1 MAKSFYETIIASGGF
16 AGESFDVA
24 AGPANTAVIDVLL
37 SVGDG
42 ILTEDAPVSLVVS
55 GALGAAR
62 ELDLTNC
69 EQDGRFFFLSAR
81 ASDIS
86 TNNLTIMVTTDIN
99 GMGPTS
105 GLTISESQDYLLVHE
120 SGGMWRAYQQKLT
133 QGADSQ
139 VFRGTFSGAN
149 WAAGTAN
156 QITIV
161 QTGAAGAGEIGPHS
175 LGVAGSY
182 TVNVVRDSDDEMVDV
197 GVIIDDVTGNVTLTK
212 TGLGAD
218 FAGRIMIV
226 GTAT

>member
-24 AGPANTAVIDVLL
+24 AGPANTAVVDVLL
-37 SVGDG
+37 SAGDG
-42 ILTEDAPVSLVVS
+42 ILTEDAPVSLVVT

-69 EQDGRFFFLSAR
+69 EQDGRFFYLSVR
-81 ASDIS
+81 ASDIT
-86 TNNLTIMVTTDIN
+86 TNSLTLMVTTDIN

-105 GLTISESQDYLLVHE
+105 GLTISEAQDYLLVHE
-120 SGGMWRAYQQKLT
+120 SSGTWRAYQQKLT

-139 VFRGTFSGAN
+139 VYRATFSAGD

-156 QITIV
+156 QITFV
-161 QTGAAGAGEIGPHS
+161 QTGAPGAGEVGPHS
-175 LGVAGSY
+175 LGISSSY
-182 TVNVVRDSDDEMVDV
+182 TVNVYRDSDDEAVDV
-197 GVIIDDVTGNVTLTK
+197 GVIVDGGTGNVTLTK

-218 FAGRIMIV
+218 FAGRVMIV